1 MFGNLGQLTNLLR
14 NAGQIQQ
21 KMREMQ
27 ERLRESRFA
36 GESGGGLVRATV
48 DGRCE
53 LVSLKIDPRALD
65 QHDVEMLEDLIVAA
79 VRDANARCKE
89 AIQKELAEATG
100 GLDLGGMLG

>member
-21 KMREMQ
+21 RMRAMQ
-27 ERLRESRFA
+27 ERLKESRFT
-36 GESGGGLVRATV
+36 GESGGGLIRATV

-53 LVSLKIDPRALD
+53 LVSLRIDPKTLE

-79 VRDANARCKE
+79 VRDATTRCKE

-100 GLDLGGMLG
+100 GLDLGGML